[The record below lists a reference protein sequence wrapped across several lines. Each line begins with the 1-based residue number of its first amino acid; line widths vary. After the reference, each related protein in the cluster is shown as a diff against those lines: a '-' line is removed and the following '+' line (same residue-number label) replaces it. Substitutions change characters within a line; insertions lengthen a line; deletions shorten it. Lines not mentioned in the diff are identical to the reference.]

1 MVITHD
7 ITRVVG
13 SGWEVMD
20 YVQVTL
26 SSEVDNMQNMYWQY
40 KPSDAQNVTTVAAG
54 KVNSSEC

>member
-1 MVITHD
+1 
-7 ITRVVG
+7 
-13 SGWEVMD
+13 MD